1 MPHFVRVELSDETA
15 ALLGDLTTAT
25 GAPAAELVRKAVEAR
40 YGGSRANRQGPHRPS
55 VPRVRRVRKRA
66 GSEFDEYGGEG

>member
-1 MPHFVRVELSDETA
+1 MPHFVRFELSDETA
-15 ALLGDLTTAT
+15 ARLGDLAAAT

-40 YGGSRANRQGPHRPS
+40 YGGWRAGYQGPYRPP
-55 VPRVRRVRKRA
+55 VPRARRVRPRT